1 MNKALSYPCLV
12 LLSVTVMVALAGLCS
27 CQKEEGMTSE
37 ISRIPIRFSCVPVE
51 VTTKADASY
60 IKDETIPQDQHFAV
74 YAWDTGSSF
83 LTDNP
88 VAASGSPSFM
98 SALNVTF
105 QNNDDKGKNNTYP
118 GDYYWPLPEAGAYN
132 YSFLAYYPLADGS
145 GITAPVFSSG
155 NVGSY
160 AFTAKDNASAMVD
173 FCVSD
178 VANDVIYGNGYTY
191 SSFPGTVGLTFHH
204 TLTRV
209 RFKFIKAKD
218 VDDDTHIYIDD
229 IKLLNVR
236 KRGTLTVGYAQPDA
250 PGHGHPGTTSFTW
263 STDPDSYKPSPSEPQ
278 VPYELTINGEDP
290 VPDTN
295 PVELMKD
302 AETTVSDS
310 EVFLMIP
317 QKIWKTDE
325 PEGDPSPQK
334 ISLIWRVGDDV
345 QPNAILTLDECVK
358 AVGSHE
364 NAGISEWRPNMS
376 VLYTIVIKAKPIEF
390 SIVATIEEWRDE
402 NGYVSIIP

>member
-1 MNKALSYPCLV
+1 M
-12 LLSVTVMVALAGLCS
+12 LSVTVLVALAGLCS
-27 CQKEEGMTSE
+27 CHKEEGPASD
-37 ISRIPIRFSCVPVE
+37 ISRPPIRFSCVPVE

-60 IKDETIPQDQHFAV
+60 INGKTIPEDQHFAV

-83 LTDNP
+83 LSDDP
-88 VAASGSPSFM
+88 VEDYGAPSFM
-98 SALNVTF
+98 SALDVTF
-105 QNNDDKGKNNTYP
+105 QNNDDKGKNNTYT

-160 AFTAKDNASAMVD
+160 AFTAKDDASAMVD

-204 TLTRV
+204 ALTRV

-236 KRGTLTVGYAQPDA
+236 KRGTLTVRYTQFIDDVTDPENPVKA
-250 PGHGHPGTTSFTW
+250 PGHGRPGTTSFVW
-263 STDPDSYKPSPSEPQ
+263 STDPDSYDRDN
-278 VPYELTINGEDP
+278 PYELTIHGEDP
-290 VPDTN
+290 EPVSN
-295 PVELMKD
+295 PVELKKD
-302 AETTVSDS
+302 AETTISDS
-310 EVFLMIP
+310 EVYLMIP
-317 QKIWKTDE
+317 QKIWKTEE

-345 QPNAILTLDECVK
+345 QPNAILILDECVK